1 MQGDTDQVDH
11 ALTDRAASEVA
22 AESSPTYPGRRVVV
36 GSAIGVFVGFGSLL
50 VYTFGIF
57 LKPLAEQ
64 FAWSRQS
71 VSLAFG
77 FAAIAL
83 AAGSP
88 ILGLL
93 LDRYGPRRVILPCL
107 TIYGLAFVS
116 LSLLSPRLWH
126 LYAVFFLLGL
136 IGNGAAHLA
145 YARTVSTWFVH
156 RRGLALALIL
166 SGGAIGA
173 VVLPPLAQALIHGL
187 GWRGAYAVLGGSVLV
202 LGWPAVFFLVRDKPG
217 SGRTQ
222 GVEVDGVSVQQG
234 LRSRAFWILVAVLF
248 LASLCQNGVVTH
260 LSALLTDRGVAA
272 GGAAIAVSTLGAASL
287 LGRLVA
293 GWLLDRFFAPRVG
306 CGLLLCATLGTF
318 LLSSV
323 HSAGMGI
330 LAAGLIGAG
339 MGGEA
344 DVTPYLLSRYFGL
357 RSFSTL
363 YGFTWTAYAIAG
375 AIGPVLMGKAF
386 DVTGSYTAFL
396 LNLVVIAIVASSLM
410 LLFPDYRKQ
419 DRSPQ
424 QQVLV
429 PRQAA
434 AAD

>member
-1 MQGDTDQVDH
+1 MDH
-11 ALTDRAASEVA
+11 SSPASAASELA
-22 AESSPTYPGRRVVV
+22 EESSPAYPGRRVVF

-57 LKPLAEQ
+57 LKPLAEE

-77 FAAIAL
+77 FAALAL
-83 AAGSP
+83 AASSP
-88 ILGLL
+88 VLGLL
-93 LDRYGPRRVILPCL
+93 LDHYGPRRVILPCL
-107 TIYGLAFVS
+107 TIYGLAFAS
-116 LSLLSPRLWH
+116 LSLLTPRLWH

-145 YARTVSTWFVH
+145 YARTVATWFVR

-166 SGGAIGA
+166 AGGAIGA
-173 VVLPPLAQALIHGL
+173 MVLPPLAQALIHGI
-187 GWRGAYAVLGGSVLV
+187 GWRGAYAALGGSVLV

-217 SGRTQ
+217 TGRSD
-222 GVEVDGVSVQQG
+222 GVEPHGVPVRQG
-234 LRSRAFWILVAVLF
+234 LRSRAFWTLVAVLF

-272 GGAAIAVSTLGAASL
+272 GGAAIAISTMGASSL

-293 GWLLDRFFAPRVG
+293 GWFLDRFFAPRVG
-306 CGLLLCATLGTF
+306 CGLLLCATLGTL
-318 LLSSV
+318 LLSGA
-323 HSAGMGI
+323 HSAGMGL
-330 LAAGLIGAG
+330 LAAALIGAG

-363 YGFTWTAYAIAG
+363 YGFTWTAYALAG

-386 DVTGSYTAFL
+386 DVTGSYTAFT
-396 LNLVVIAIVASSLM
+396 LNLAVVAIVASGLM
-410 LLFPDYRKQ
+410 LLLPDYRKKT
-419 DRSPQ
+419 RSLQ
-424 QQVLV
+424 LEVLA
-429 PRQAA
+429 PSPATA
-434 AAD
+434 ID

>member
-1 MQGDTDQVDH
+1 MDH
-11 ALTDRAASEVA
+11 SSPASAASELA
-22 AESSPTYPGRRVVV
+22 QESSSGYPGRRVVV

-57 LKPLAEQ
+57 LKPLAEE

-83 AAGSP
+83 AASSP

-107 TIYGLAFVS
+107 TVYGLAFAS
-116 LSLLSPRLWH
+116 LSLLTPRLWH
-126 LYAVFFLLGL
+126 LYAVFFLLGM

-145 YARTVSTWFVH
+145 YARTVSTWFVQ

-173 VVLPPLAQALIHGL
+173 MVLPPLAQALIHGF
-187 GWRGAYAVLGGSVLV
+187 GWRGAYASLGGLVLI
-202 LGWPAVFFLVRDKPG
+202 LGWPAVFFLVRDKPE
-217 SGRTQ
+217 SGRAH
-222 GVEVDGVSVQQG
+222 GVEVHGASVQQG

-272 GGAAIAVSTLGAASL
+272 GGAAIAISTMGASSL
-287 LGRLVA
+287 IGRLAA

-318 LLSSV
+318 LLSGV

-363 YGFTWTAYAIAG
+363 YGFTWTAYAFAG

-396 LNLVVIAIVASSLM
+396 LNLVVVAIVASGLM
-410 LLFPDYRKQ
+410 LLLPDYRKQ
-419 DRSPQ
+419 EIPTQ
-424 QQVLV
+424 VEVLV
-429 PRQAA
+429 ARRAA
-434 AAD
+434 VAD